1 MNNVLCLTNS
11 ICWVP
16 GLYFK
21 TKPLMLIAYVNGIRV
36 EIEFPTN
43 KIDLWFT
50 KCDFY
55 GQTQHIMSTKIVHY
69 ESEYKNMALYKM

>member
-1 MNNVLCLTNS
+1 
-11 ICWVP
+11 
-16 GLYFK
+16 
-21 TKPLMLIAYVNGIRV
+21 MLIAYVNGIRV